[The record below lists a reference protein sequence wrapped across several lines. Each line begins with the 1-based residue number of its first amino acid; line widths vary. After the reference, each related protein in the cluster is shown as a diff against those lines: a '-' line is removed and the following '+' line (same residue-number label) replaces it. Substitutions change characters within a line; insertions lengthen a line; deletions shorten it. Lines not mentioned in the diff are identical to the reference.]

1 MTTQDADNIVARVAH
16 EHGLR
21 VHQLRERAGNGKGA
35 HWALVSQAKRE
46 AARAMRDRG
55 ASLPTI
61 GRALNCGVQP
71 VLHGLRV
78 YAREHGQD
86 VETAS
91 WPKGKGKP

>member
-35 HWALVSQAKRE
+35 HWRLVGTAKRE

-55 ASLPTI
+55 ASLPAI
-61 GRALNCGVQP
+61 GRALGMRGHQP
-71 VLHGLRV
+71 VWRMLRD
-78 YAREHGQD
+78 ATTKAG
-86 VETAS
+86 
-91 WPKGKGKP
+91 